1 VTERFTSDS
10 VSMNSMKQMR
20 SAGLQQLQK
29 NALVQRQY
37 TPAINRGWGYSSS
50 KPALITPQASTSFS
64 SSRSATTTQTPPPP
78 PTGSAS
84 STTNGTGSRSSTS
97 RSASNTTADRSH
109 ETDVV
114 VIGSGIGGLCCAAL
128 LARYG
133 YKVTVVESHYHAG
146 GAAHGFKIGG
156 YHFDSGPSFF
166 AGLSGSPGTS
176 SNPLKQVLDAVGE
189 QVESVSYDK
198 WVVYSPNGTF
208 NCVCDAAEYA
218 QTIRKMGG
226 ETAYR
231 QWIALEQAMRPL
243 GEGAALFPAAA
254 LRADP
259 GIVLSAARF
268 GPALL
273 RTAFMVKDLTGP
285 FSNIVDRIVTDPWL
299 RSFIDLECFVLSG
312 MLAKDTIAAE
322 MGYMFSERNSG
333 NSDISYPIGG
343 SEALVDALVRGIE
356 KYGGKLLL
364 QSPVEEILI
373 QSGKAV
379 GVKLTKKKSTD
390 KEERI
395 RARHAVVS
403 NASLWDTVKLLPS
416 GTATKSTAGGVEK
429 LAKQASS
436 TPLCGSFMHL
446 HLGINAT
453 DLPSDLQ
460 IHHLIVN
467 NWQDIEAPQNICIAS
482 IPTVI
487 DPGMAPP
494 GKAVVHAY
502 TAGNEPWDVWEGV
515 VPGSKEY
522 DALKIERSECL
533 WKALERVIP
542 DIRNRAE
549 VTMVGSPLTHARF
562 LNRHKGTY
570 GAAISARNSSFPG
583 PGTEIPGLYRTGDS
597 CAPGIGVPAAAASGM
612 ITANSLAPIW
622 SHLKLL
628 DDLKL

>member
-1 VTERFTSDS
+1 
-10 VSMNSMKQMR
+10 MNSVKHLR
-20 SAGLQQLQK
+20 SAGLQYLQ
-29 NALVQRQY
+29 NVPVQRQY
-37 TPAINRGWGYSSS
+37 TPTVNTLPPLKSNGWQYPLS
-50 KPALITPQASTSFS
+50 KPTLFTPQASTSSS
-64 SSRSATTTQTPPPP
+64 SSRSVFTETPPTSTSTNA
-78 PTGSAS
+78 PTSGAS
-84 STTNGTGSRSSTS
+84 SRSSSTS
-97 RSASNTTADRSH
+97 SSSNTTADRSH

-133 YKVTVVESHYHAG
+133 YKVTVVEAHYHAG

-156 YHFDSGPSFF
+156 YHFDAGPSFF
-166 AGLSGSPGTS
+166 AGLSGPPGTS
-176 SNPLKQVLDAVGE
+176 SNPLKQVLDAIGE

-198 WVVYSPNGTF
+198 WVVYSPDGTF

-218 QTIRKMGG
+218 QAIRNIGG
-226 ETAYR
+226 ENAYR
-231 QWIALEQAMRPL
+231 QWIALEQAMKPL

-299 RSFIDLECFVLSG
+299 RNYLDLECFVLSG

-333 NSDISYPIGG
+333 RSDISYPIGG
-343 SEALVDALVRGIE
+343 SEAIVNALVRGIE
-356 KYGGKLLL
+356 KYGGKVLLR
-364 QSPVEEILI
+364 SPVEGIIMEG
-373 QSGKAV
+373 GKAV
-379 GVKLTKKKSTD
+379 GVKLKKRKSTD

-403 NASLWDTVKLLPS
+403 NASVWDTVKLLPP
-416 GTATKSTAGGVEK
+416 GTATRSISTQAAAGVEK

-446 HLGINAT
+446 HLGIDAT

-467 NWQDIEAPQNICIAS
+467 DWQDIEAPQNICIAS
-482 IPTVI
+482 IPTVL

-494 GKAVVHAY
+494 GKAVVHTY
-502 TAGNEPWDVWEGV
+502 TAGNEPWEVWEGV

-522 DALKIERSECL
+522 ENLKEERSQCL
-533 WKALERVIP
+533 WQALERFIP
-542 DIRNRAE
+542 DIRERAE

-583 PGTEIPGLYRTGDS
+583 PGTDIPGLYRTGDS